1 LSAQGASAQRN
12 GGPQDT
18 SGQAGQSTPGGPGP
32 SNAQGRPPRL
42 YAVLYTQGNRG
53 EGGDQDFK
61 NAAFTRADDIKKSPD
76 FDPQKDNVWVYA
88 VQTKDDF
95 KNVVQ
100 NLGNYEKPY
109 GKVEQ
114 LTLFSHGGPLEG
126 PIFHVQTPTGWK
138 EDQFKPDEWRGLPK
152 INFSKT
158 ATADLM
164 MCHTA
169 EPQNG
174 YAQAF
179 ADTQGV
185 PTRGFGDTVFSAD
198 PVNKVRGYG
207 NGGPEYLLG
216 SGGNWFQRN
225 IMGYPPQPPHVFVP
239 GGFIP
244 GKGGARGG
252 GGGNAF

>member
-1 LSAQGASAQRN
+1 
-12 GGPQDT
+12 
-18 SGQAGQSTPGGPGP
+18 
-32 SNAQGRPPRL
+32 L

-61 NAAFTRADDIKKSPD
+61 NAAFTRADDISHSPD

-95 KNVVQ
+95 KNVVE
-100 NLGNYEKPY
+100 NLGNYEKRY

-114 LTLFSHGGPLEG
+114 LALFSHGGRDDG
-126 PIFHVQTPTGWK
+126 PIFHRQDPLKGYIR
-138 EDQFKPDEWRGLPK
+138 DQFMHDDGGRDEFSHLK
-152 INFSKT
+152 INFSPT

-169 EPQNG
+169 ENG

-179 ADTQGV
+179 ATEQGV
-185 PTRGFGDTVFSAD
+185 PTRGFGDTVFSSD
-198 PVNKVRGYG
+198 PVKKVRGYG
-207 NGGPEYLLG
+207 KGGREYLLG

-225 IMGYPPQPPHVFVP
+225 VLGYPPQRPHVFQP
-239 GGFIP
+239 GLGEP
-244 GKGGARGG
+244 
-252 GGGNAF
+252 